1 VSADLT
7 AAEAPH
13 DTIRRA
19 AKTQQGLI
27 VDLLMA
33 LADEM
38 ADYPAVLVPNGVSIE
53 SQPNRPSPIW
63 TAAYKFALVCLGEVA
78 DTP

>member
-1 VSADLT
+1 VSEQT
-7 AAEAPH
+7 PAEAPH
-13 DTIRRA
+13 DTVRRA
-19 AKTQQGLI
+19 AKTQGGL
-27 VDLLMA
+27 VADLMMA

-53 SQPNRPSPIW
+53 SRPNRPSPIW
-63 TAAYKFALVCLGEVA
+63 TAVFRFALVCLGEVA